1 MRDSVNGRTSFT
13 YVYRKDFDIMF
24 GTEEVSISVFQLLGV
39 ACRELMS
46 LSTRVK
52 KGRSQMHLQASTAL
66 NRIVYHRILWSE
78 HCYFALVAFPIDC
91 WACLV
96 DFFQFLF
103 T

>member
-1 MRDSVNGRTSFT
+1 MHDSVNGRTSFT
-13 YVYRKDFDIMF
+13 YMYRKDYYIMF
-24 GTEEVSISVFQLLGV
+24 GIEEVSISVFQLLGV

-46 LSTRVK
+46 LSTRIK
-52 KGRSQMHLQASTAL
+52 KGRQATAAL

-78 HCYFALVAFPIDC
+78 YCYFALGAFPIDC

-96 DFFQFLF
+96 NFFQFLF